1 MSLVVVHMMELILL
15 LVPETPSPL
24 LTRLLQHVEGE
35 GGVHVA
41 LLPGRHHVGPS
52 EHRLRDQ
59 LRVRVSKGE
68 RLGHDLPEKTTTK

>member
-1 MSLVVVHMMELILL
+1 MILVVVHMMKLILL

-24 LTRLLQHVEGE
+24 LARLLQHVERE

-52 EHRLRDQ
+52 EHRLRGQ

-68 RLGHDLPEKTTTK
+68 RLGHDLPGMATT